1 MLQCVCVCYVT
12 VCVCVLCYR
21 VCVLCTVYVCCVTAL
36 DHSSEEVSQQV
47 EKLKECISVL
57 FGFHRRP
64 TKDAEFVENTRKWTE
79 RLVSAPAVC
88 VLEITLH
95 SECVCVFV
103 GVCECVCLCM
113 YVCVCVCRC
122 VCQCACISAS
132 ESLWSKY
139 YTDVMHK
146 RSCKHLDSC

>member
-1 MLQCVCVCYVT
+1 MLQCVCVLCYS
-12 VCVCVLCYR
+12 VCVCCVTGC
-21 VCVLCTVYVCCVTAL
+21 VCCVTVYVCCVTAL

-95 SECVCVFV
+95 AECVCVFV
-103 GVCECVCLCM
+103 GVCECVCVCLCM
-113 YVCVCVCRC
+113 YVCVGVCAN
-122 VCQCACISAS
+122 VHVS
-132 ESLWSKY
+132 
-139 YTDVMHK
+139 V
-146 RSCKHLDSC
+146 HLNLCGLNITQM